1 MELQDVSKP
10 RSQLEPVILSL
21 EEGLRNSGITKELL
35 CLGLYTLVSWPESLC
50 APTRCKSRKGK
61 SLAAYFCPGLGVK
74 AFFRPWQWLVSQ
86 LLTGP
91 RCQGSQTLK
100 ITSVAVLTAVW
111 SHSCD
116 QDLQFLFSSSA
127 PALHPLPLLTLL
139 FSGRSLSALVQL
151 LLPLPSGR
159 FPFLQLSWL
168 PDPVSTSPS
177 APISWLPCCCCSVA
191 GRPLG
196 CHGFCHHHC
205 CPFMLPDSPQPW
217 QGQSREA
224 SRGTL
229 QCGVRKA
236 AWRVSALL
244 STPTPACKLT

>member
-1 MELQDVSKP
+1 M
-10 RSQLEPVILSL
+10 SL

-50 APTRCKSRKGK
+50 APTRCKSWKGK

-177 APISWLPCCCCSVA
+177 APKQLTA
-191 GRPLG
+191 L
-196 CHGFCHHHC
+196 
-205 CPFMLPDSPQPW
+205 LL
-217 QGQSREA
+217 
-224 SRGTL
+224 L
-229 QCGVRKA
+229 QCGWQTTRLSWILPPPLLSLHVTRQP
-236 AWRVSALL
+236 SALARPFKGSL
-244 STPTPACKLT
+244 SWDPTVRCQESSMESVSSPPHSHPCMQAHQGQLTI